1 MCLTGHQ
8 GNANR
13 NRHEPSP
20 QTCQNGHRQKTSDPQ
35 CRGGC
40 GATGPRA
47 RLAGPWTGAGPVGNS
62 VRVPRTIEKQPPV
75 IERLLSWTPVRGKQT
90 SHGGGTPEAQPIAH
104 HGQGV
109 HRRVNT
115 GGVTHAVGSV
125 TTCTYPCVMTPATS
139 WERMSTP
146 CAHTGAAAGGE
157 KPDPAQALAALQAP
171 CPPPPLPGASQPWG
185 AVRPSQHGGGTP
197 ILAART
203 EREARPQAAFLL
215 LRKQRPVTLLLT
227 HSL

>member
-1 MCLTGHQ
+1 MQIETATSHHLKPVRTAIVKRQ
-8 GNANR
+8 AT
-13 NRHEPSP
+13 PSA
-20 QTCQNGHRQKTSDPQ
+20 GADAGR
-35 CRGGC
+35 RGPP
-40 GATGPRA
+40 T

-90 SHGGGTPEAQPIAH
+90 SHGGGTPDAQPIAH

-139 WERMSTP
+139 RERMSTP
-146 CAHTGAAAGGE
+146 CAHTGGRRGRRETGPGAGPCRAPGTMSPTATARGFAALGCRTAVPAQRGHPHPSGQDGKGGTATGGLSAVAE
-157 KPDPAQALAALQAP
+157 TATRHAAPDPL
-171 CPPPPLPGASQPWG
+171 
-185 AVRPSQHGGGTP
+185 VM
-197 ILAART
+197 
-203 EREARPQAAFLL
+203 
-215 LRKQRPVTLLLT
+215 TL
-227 HSL
+227 